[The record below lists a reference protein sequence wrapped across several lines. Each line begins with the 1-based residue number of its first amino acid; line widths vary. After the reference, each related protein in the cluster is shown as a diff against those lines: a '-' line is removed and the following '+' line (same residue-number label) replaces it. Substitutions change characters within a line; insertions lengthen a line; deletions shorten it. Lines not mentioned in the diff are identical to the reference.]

1 MPFEWSPIIN
11 DSQLYD
17 VPLNNNPPIN
27 KKMGHTTVNIPIDKD
42 GGQRKKNWF
51 DNEHKV
57 VMIAILIL
65 MAIVFFSLA
74 GEPSLIGGRCRT
86 TVQPSLK
93 LIASTEAPTTTI
105 QSEITT
111 KLDENESF
119 STAISSDEETTT
131 MKSEVTTEEDSNLL
145 DSLLKRLFSSPDTE
159 TTIIPIDDFSTLS
172 SSDSTVTEEA
182 TTEMDIIPIEVTTLP
197 HPDTTTTA
205 ILTTLA
211 PITEMITI
219 PIEVTTVPHP
229 DTTTTTTTIPT
240 TLAPIQS
247 SVNQD
252 RPTHYTKL
260 DFAKDEWYKP
270 VYSLFNAPATYE
282 KAENICK
289 TPLKIGDLTQDQTL
303 PSVHMYEALIN
314 KVVEM
319 MPSVYGGKAMW
330 TGFYT
335 PASKI
340 GDLNDLLHRVYGPSD
355 NEGQF
360 YMVKNTHSFCPP
372 FNDEST
378 AEQVWNTYK
387 MKYRFETAERDI
399 QIVKDFTYSNEPKTN
414 WPPGWFP
421 GCMRP
426 YNSSI
431 DPIELNFV
439 CQTNFLDSTDI
450 ENWKPLIQKLPFHL
464 NRMKIVGGK
473 WDRKRKNFRK
483 MPSSDIDNILHTL
496 QLISVPNQLPSSL
509 WRTLY
514 LVLFQK

>member
-1 MPFEWSPIIN
+1 MYEQCSCNRYLVPLYLRELCTNQIEIISITAFKMPFEWSPIIN

-119 STAISSDEETTT
+119 STAISHSISTT

-172 SSDSTVTEEA
+172 PSDSTVTEEA
-182 TTEMDIIPIEVTTLP
+182 TTEMDTIPIEVTTLP

-211 PITEMITI
+211 PI
-219 PIEVTTVPHP
+219 
-229 DTTTTTTTIPT
+229 
-240 TLAPIQS
+240 QS
-247 SVNQD
+247 SVNHD

-360 YMVKNTHSFCPP
+360 YMVKNTQSFCPP
-372 FNDEST
+372 FNDGST

-439 CQTNFLDSTDI
+439 CQTNFVAHQRQ
-450 ENWKPLIQKLPFHL
+450 E
-464 NRMKIVGGK
+464 
-473 WDRKRKNFRK
+473 
-483 MPSSDIDNILHTL
+483 
-496 QLISVPNQLPSSL
+496 
-509 WRTLY
+509 Y
-514 LVLFQK
+514 